1 MNAIFYALMSYIG
14 WGAGDIFGAIAS
26 RKIGGFKTTFWIMVG
41 ASILF
46 LPLTFFYWNSLVSA
60 PLPIILVAILVGFF
74 YQSGNFAINEALT
87 KTDASIVLTIMG
99 SFGAFI
105 VLFSTLFLHEP
116 LSLVHALII
125 LYIFSGVFL
134 CTYQKTTSHKS
145 KDKTKGIVLSL
156 YAAICFGI
164 FFTVFKVLSQKLGW
178 FWPIYLSFLWLPVTY
193 VYLRKININPTFV
206 DIKISFFP
214 LLYNLLLL
222 RGADFTFNIG
232 LQMGLAAIV
241 APIASASPTLSV
253 ILAFIVFHEKPT
265 NRQLVGI
272 LLALSGIVALGFMGS

>member
-1 MNAIFYALMSYIG
+1 MNAIFFALISYFG

-46 LPLTFFYWNSLVSA
+46 APLTFYYWNSLISA
-60 PLPIILVAILVGFF
+60 PLHIILVAILVGFF
-74 YQSGNFAINEALT
+74 YQSGNFAVNEALN
-87 KTDASIVLTIMG
+87 KADASIVLTTMG

-116 LSLVHALII
+116 LSLTHAVII
-125 LYIFSGVFL
+125 TMIFFGVFL
-134 CTYQKTTSHKS
+134 CTYQKNTSVKS
-145 KDKTKGIVLSL
+145 QEMRGVWLAL
-156 YAAICFGI
+156 YAAISFGI
-164 FFTVFKVLSQKLGW
+164 FFTAVKVFSSTLSW
-178 FWPIYLSFLWLPVTY
+178 FWPIYLSFFWLPIIY
-193 VYLRKININPTFV
+193 VYLRKININPTLI

-214 LLYNLLLL
+214 LLCNLLLL

-232 LQMGLAAIV
+232 LQLGLASIV

-253 ILAFIVFHEKPT
+253 ILAFLVFHEKPT
-265 NRQLVGI
+265 QRQLFGI
-272 LLALSGIVALGFMGS
+272 ALALIGIVLLGFAGS